1 MNKQIEYYTLIHT
14 HSDLT
19 NGTTNIDS
27 VTKFEDYIKRAKAE
41 GMKAIAFTEH
51 GNTFGWVKKKETCEK
66 YGLKYIHSIE
76 AYVTESL
83 DEKIRDN
90 YHICLYA
97 KNFEGVKELNKMIT
111 KSYNRKDGH
120 FYYTPRM
127 TFDDILNT
135 SENIIIATA
144 CLGGILNKGHEDIKK
159 KFLKFIIENKD
170 RCFLEI
176 QHHNEPNQKRYNVA
190 LCKLAE
196 KYKLNLITGTDTHA
210 LNQTHAKGRTILQ
223 KAKNI
228 HFGEEDLWDIVWK
241 TKDELIDA
249 YKVQGVLDM
258 DVVITAMKNTNVLAD
273 MVEEFTLDRDYKY
286 PKLYSNSSKVLM
298 DKIKKGVVKKGVN
311 KYPNYKSEY
320 VPRIKYELETYQHNK
335 AFDFLLLDEDIKT
348 AMRKQGI
355 YCGPSRGSVSGS
367 LVAYLIGMTEMDSI
381 KHNLNFERFMNK
393 ERVSLADV
401 DTDWSPTERDIV
413 KKYIYEK
420 EGLYCADII
429 TFNTVADKGSIR
441 DVCRAIYTK
450 EVPMWVKEKYDKECK
465 AYGKPTDETAK
476 LRNRFAFGD
485 YLKIADEICSK
496 LDLEEERLR
505 KEYPEVFEYADIING
520 TVVSIGTHPCGV
532 VVSPIPLDENMGL
545 LTLTTCE
552 NPVTMLNMKE
562 IDSLNYVKLDVL
574 GLDNIELINKTCDL
588 AGIPRLTPDNVPDE
602 EEVWKSIRDNTL
614 GIFQWE
620 GTGSQYIKHLFSD
633 ETIAKIK
640 EKNPNF
646 KYIDLFSVGNGAIR
660 PAGESYRAELS
671 DGIFRDNG
679 HDALNELLSSTL
691 GFLVY
696 QEQILD
702 FLHLFCGYTMGEA
715 DIVRRG
721 FAKKTGTE
729 QHIPRIKAGF
739 IKTMKEKY
747 NVSEE
752 KSEELIVNFLQII
765 EDASSYL
772 FSLNHSQAYSYIGYM
787 CGWLRY
793 HYPLEFLTVML
804 NINSNKMEKTTK
816 ISEYARQNNI
826 KILPPKF
833 GYSKADYFF
842 DKSQNAIYKGVGSVK
857 FLNKNVANEL
867 YELSQKE
874 DFKNFTELL
883 VYIKENTSLNSK
895 QLTILIK
902 LGYFSKFGKIG
913 KLLSYVAIFDIL
925 YTRKTF
931 NKEKFAE
938 YGQFISKH
946 ANSSTE
952 KMWKD
957 VDKLSLMQD
966 IENNLPNEDI
976 SIKEKI
982 KTEIEFVGVP
992 QTKNPKANKLD
1003 FVVVD
1008 ANTKYTPTFN
1018 LYRVCDGRMAE
1029 VKVNSKDYN
1038 IDPIEVGD
1046 MIRVTSTNRKERRKK
1061 VDDKW
1066 VATGEYYLYIS
1077 YEII

>member
-1 MNKQIEYYTLIHT
+1 MNKYYTVTHCHT
-14 HSDLT
+14 DLT

-27 VTKFEDYIKRAKAE
+27 VTKYEDYIQRAKKE

-66 YGLKYIHSIE
+66 YGLKYIHAIE

-83 DEKIRDN
+83 DEKTRDN
-90 YHICLYA
+90 YHLCLYA
-97 KNFEGVKELNKMIT
+97 RNYEGVKELNALIS

-120 FYYTPRM
+120 FYYAPRM
-127 TFDDILNT
+127 SFDEIINT
-135 SENIIIATA
+135 SDNIIIATA
-144 CLGGILNKGHEDIKK
+144 CLGGILNKGNDNIKK
-159 KFLKFIIENKD
+159 RFLKFMVENKD
-170 RCFLEI
+170 RCFLEV
-176 QHHNEPNQKRYNVA
+176 QHHNEPNQKRYN
-190 LCKLAE
+190 LLLKKLAE
-196 KYKLNLITGTDTHA
+196 KYDLNLIAGTDTHA
-210 LNQTHAKGRTILQ
+210 LDKRHAKGRTILQ

-241 TKDELIDA
+241 TREELINSFE
-249 YKVQGVLDM
+249 VQGILEY
-258 DVVITAMKNTNVLAD
+258 DVIEKALENTNVLAD
-273 MVEEFTLDRDYKY
+273 MIEEFELDRSYKY
-286 PKLYSNSSKVLM
+286 PKLYENSSKVLL
-298 DKIKKGVVKKGVN
+298 DKIKKGIVDKKVN
-311 KYPNYKSEY
+311 KYPEYKSKY
-320 VPRIKYELETYQHNK
+320 VPRIKHELETYQHNK
-335 AFDFLLLDEDIKT
+335 AFDFLLLDESIKSE
-348 AMRKQGI
+348 MRKENI
-355 YCGPSRGSVSGS
+355 HCGPSRGSVSGS

-401 DTDWSPTERDIV
+401 DTDWSPSERDMV
-413 KKYIYEK
+413 KQHIYNRK
-420 EGLYCADII
+420 GLYCADII
-429 TFNTVADKGSIR
+429 TFNTVAEKGSVR
-441 DVCRAIYTK
+441 DVCRALFTG
-450 EVPMWVKEKYDKECK
+450 EVPEWLEEKREREIQ
-465 AYGKPTDETAK
+465 AYGKPLDETSERYNAYVH
-476 LRNRFAFGD
+476 GE
-485 YLKIADEICSK
+485 YLKISNYICENIE
-496 LDLEEERLR
+496 LHEEAMRE
-505 KEYPEVFEYADIING
+505 KYPDVFEYVDIIKG

-532 VVSPIPLDENMGL
+532 VVSPIPLEENMGL
-545 LTLTTCE
+545 LSLTTCE
-552 NPVTMLNMKE
+552 YPVTMLNMKE

-574 GLDNIELINKTCDL
+574 GLDNVELINKTCEL

-602 EEVWKSIRDNTL
+602 EAVWKSIRENTL

-633 ETIAKIK
+633 ETISKIK

-660 PAGESYRAELS
+660 PAGESYRNELS
-671 DGIFRDNG
+671 NGIFRDNG
-679 HDALNELLSSTL
+679 HEALNELLSSTL

-702 FLHLFCGYTMGEA
+702 FLHFFCGYTMGEA
-715 DIVRRG
+715 DVVRRG

-747 NVSEE
+747 NVPQE

-816 ISEYARQNNI
+816 ISEYARQNKI

-833 GYSKADYFF
+833 GYSKAEYFF
-842 DKSQNAIYKGVGSVK
+842 DKKQNAIYKGVGSVK
-857 FLNKNVANEL
+857 FLNKNVADVL
-867 YELSQKE
+867 YDLSKE
-874 DFKNFTELL
+874 ENFESFTELL
-883 VYIKENTSLNSK
+883 IYIKKNISLNSK

-902 LGYFSKFGKIG
+902 LGYFSQFGKIG
-913 KLLSYVAIFDIL
+913 KLLKYVEIFDLL

-931 NKEKFAE
+931 NKEKFAQYE
-938 YGQFISKH
+938 NVISKY
-946 ANSSTE
+946 ANTTTD

-957 VDKLSLMQD
+957 VDKTLMMYDFEQ
-966 IENNLPNEDI
+966 NLPDEDI
-976 SIKEKI
+976 SVKEKI
-982 KTEIEFVGVP
+982 QTEIQFIGVP
-992 QTKNPKANKLD
+992 QTKDVNANKLD
-1003 FVVVD
+1003 FVVVES
-1008 ANTKYTPTFN
+1008 NTKYTPTFN

-1029 VKVNSKDYN
+1029 VKVPSKKYN
-1038 IDPIEVGD
+1038 INPIEVGD

-1061 VDDKW
+1061 VDDEW
-1066 VATGEYYLYIS
+1066 IGTGEYYLYIS
-1077 YEII
+1077 YEVL